1 MDDHQIDSDDHQR
14 ASTPDETPHEHDP
27 AVLAQWSAC
36 CRRRGI
42 PDDHCQGPEAFYLV
56 TAVETALRRGSH
68 TPHLGRAARSWGIR
82 TGSPGDAVA
91 ALSCLREVLVS
102 GDPHA
107 PPPPQLHLVLDQLM
121 LQAVDAASGTL
132 QVAARTDPLTGCA
145 NRRALADDLRRA
157 VSSARQSE
165 LDLAVVAVD
174 LDGLKKINDT
184 HGHGAGDAALT
195 SLVST
200 IRTSLRESDSLYRVG
215 GDEFVVLAPF
225 TDAAGVRELMRRV
238 EHAGG
243 PSFSWGVSSLSSYG
257 YGERDDPQQLLQAAD
272 ADLYERRRAR
282 RRRAVLDGRRRRTLA
297 VVSVAAT
304 VAATVAGASNVI
316 AGRSRPTGA
325 ANGLFSPTPS
335 GGGAVVAPARAGS
348 LPTSHRLPAA
358 GNAASPTTTA
368 VGTTAVGTTAVGT
381 TAVGTT
387 APSPTAG
394 TGGLFFRFGGSAASG
409 LSVAAAPGAGGRSSA
424 TGSPAASPG
433 SSGAGP
439 SRTTAGPAASPGPPG
454 AGPSRTTA
462 GPAASPGRSGT
473 GHRGPSRP
481 TWAHGPSRA
490 ARHYA
495 PHQATTVVTAAIS
508 RLPGSSRTAS
518 TSPSHARLAT
528 PPARRTATAAISG
541 ARGTAAPDAAIAH
554 GGTWHVPTAAWV
566 PGAASLSR

>member
-1 MDDHQIDSDDHQR
+1 
-14 ASTPDETPHEHDP
+14 
-27 AVLAQWSAC
+27 
-36 CRRRGI
+36 
-42 PDDHCQGPEAFYLV
+42 
-56 TAVETALRRGSH
+56 
-68 TPHLGRAARSWGIR
+68 
-82 TGSPGDAVA
+82 
-91 ALSCLREVLVS
+91 
-102 GDPHA
+102 
-107 PPPPQLHLVLDQLM
+107 
-121 LQAVDAASGTL
+121 
-132 QVAARTDPLTGCA
+132 
-145 NRRALADDLRRA
+145 
-157 VSSARQSE
+157 
-165 LDLAVVAVD
+165 
-174 LDGLKKINDT
+174 
-184 HGHGAGDAALT
+184 
-195 SLVST
+195 
-200 IRTSLRESDSLYRVG
+200 LYRVG

-272 ADLYERRRAR
+272 ADLYERRRTR

-368 VGTTAVGTTAVGT
+368 VRT

-394 TGGLFFRFGGSAASG
+394 TGGLFFGFGGSAASG

-433 SSGAGP
+433 SPGAGP
-439 SRTTAGPAASPGPPG
+439 SRTTGPAASPGSPGAGPSRTTGPAASPGSPG